1 MQRRSSARLAGGAAP
16 NARTAPAPSRRR
28 RTAAPPTKKKTTPQT
43 KAALK
48 KKTTPQT
55 KAALKKKTR
64 GTRRTTQA
72 APAANVAAVTKT
84 DAEGIR
90 AAQELVED
98 PNNPCALEAWCKA
111 QARIVSDRNNQ
122 PAVNQT
128 APRRSRV
135 ASVFSGLS
143 WTLRRAMQVAA
154 FSLAIIKPESLQT
167 QALVAGGLWISNTC
181 LRFRRQ
187 DQERLRDTARR
198 FLKESYDYI
207 FSSPLKTKLVSGLLA
222 FGVILPMYYG
232 VQNGKYHNAQQAAGQ
247 QLILNRYKQNWAMM
261 QSGGLR

>member
-1 MQRRSSARLAGGAAP
+1 MQRRSSARLAGRAP
-16 NARTAPAPSRRR
+16 PKAPTAPAPSRRR
-28 RTAAPPTKKKTTPQT
+28 RTAAPPKKKKTTPKT
-43 KAALK
+43 TVALK
-48 KKTTPQT
+48 KKTTAT
-55 KAALKKKTR
+55 TKTR

-98 PNNPCALEAWCKA
+98 PHNPCALEAWAKA
-111 QARIVSDRNNQ
+111 QARIVSDRKNQ
-122 PAVNQT
+122 PNTPAVNQT

-154 FSLAIIKPESLQT
+154 FSLAVIKPESVQT
-167 QALVAGGLWISNTC
+167 QALVASGLWISNTC

-232 VQNGKYHNAQQAAGQ
+232 AQNIMNHRAQQAAWRK
-247 QLILNRYKQNWAMM
+247 LSANRYNQNWATM

>member
-1 MQRRSSARLAGGAAP
+1 MQRRSSARLAGRAP
-16 NARTAPAPSRRR
+16 PKAPAAPAPSRRR
-28 RTAAPPTKKKTTPQT
+28 RTAAPPTKKKTTPKT
-43 KAALK
+43 TVALK
-48 KKTTPQT
+48 KKTTT
-55 KAALKKKTR
+55 KTR
-64 GTRRTTQA
+64 GTRRTAQA

-84 DAEGIR
+84 DADGIR

-98 PNNPCALEAWCKA
+98 PHNPCALEAWAKA
-111 QARIVSDRNNQ
+111 QARIVSDRKNQ
-122 PAVNQT
+122 PAANQT

-154 FSLAIIKPESLQT
+154 FSLAVIKPESVKT
-167 QALVAGGLWISNTC
+167 QALVASGLWISNTC
-181 LRFRRQ
+181 LRRFRRQ

-232 VQNGKYHNAQQAAGQ
+232 AQNIMNHRAQQAAWR
-247 QLILNRYKQNWAMM
+247 QLNLTGYQRFDT
-261 QSGGLR
+261 